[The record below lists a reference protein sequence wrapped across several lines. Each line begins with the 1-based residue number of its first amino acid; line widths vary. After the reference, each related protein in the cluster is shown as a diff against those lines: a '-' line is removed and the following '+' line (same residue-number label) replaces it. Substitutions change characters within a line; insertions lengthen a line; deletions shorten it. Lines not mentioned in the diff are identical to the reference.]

1 MMRDFLNWPFFEEY
15 HQILA
20 HDLDAWADKTLT
32 PLADKAEGDV
42 DDLCKTLVDELSK
55 GGWLDYVVPEAY
67 GGKFEEFDVR
77 SLCIIRETLARHLG
91 LADFT
96 FAMQGLGSGAITL
109 FGTNDQKQKY
119 LPDVRTGKKIAAFA
133 LTEPKAGS
141 DAANLSMTAN
151 DMGDH
156 YVLDGQKTLVSNG
169 GIADYYTV
177 FARTGEADGAKGIS
191 AFLVDA
197 NTPGLEVAERME
209 VMAPH
214 PLARLKFSGVKVP
227 KENLLGKPGVGFKVA
242 MATLDVF
249 RISVAAAAL
258 GFAKCGLIEAGKRA
272 RSRKNVW
279 RPDVGIA
286 NAAGDAGGNGYG
298 CRGLG
303 ASDLPRRVEA
313 RRQKSPGHQGSR
325 NGQAVRDR
333 SGAKGGRQGG
343 PDLGRNGGGE
353 GPDGRASLPRG
364 PRASHLRGGVGGPE
378 NYHCAEV
385 PRRLEVNGRNEDSFE
400 GHLCHR

>member
-1 MMRDFLNWPFFEEY
+1 MHDYLNWPFFEN
-15 HQILA
+15 HHRVLA
-20 HDLDAWADKTLT
+20 QDIDAWADQTLT
-32 PLADKAEGDV
+32 PLAGKAEGDV
-42 DDLCKTLVDELSK
+42 DDLCKTLVGELSK
-55 GGWLDYVVPEAY
+55 GGWLDYVVPKAY

-96 FAMQGLGSGAITL
+96 FALQGLGSGAITL

-119 LPDVRTGKKIAAFA
+119 LPDVRGAKKIAAFA

-141 DAANLSMTAN
+141 DAANLSMTAK

-156 YVLDGQKTLVSNG
+156 YILDGQKTLISNG

-197 NTPGLEVAERME
+197 DTPGLEVAERIE

-227 KENLLGKPGVGFKVA
+227 KENLIGKPGEGFKVA

-258 GFAKCGLIEAGKRA
+258 GFAKCGLIKAGKRA
-272 RSRKNVW
+272 KSRKMFGV
-279 RPDVGIA
+279 PMSELQMVQAMLAEMDMDVEASALLIYR
-286 NAAGDAGGNGYG
+286 AAWKRDVKKVRVTKEAAMAKLFATEAAQRVVDKAVQIWGGMGVVKGQTVEHLY
-298 CRGLG
+298 REVRALRIYEG
-303 ASDLPRRVEA
+303 ASEVQKIIIA
-313 RRQKSPGHQGSR
+313 RKF
-325 NGQAVRDR
+325 
-333 SGAKGGRQGG
+333 
-343 PDLGRNGGGE
+343 LE
-353 GPDGRASLPRG
+353 SLK
-364 PRASHLRGGVGGPE
+364 
-378 NYHCAEV
+378 
-385 PRRLEVNGRNEDSFE
+385 
-400 GHLCHR
+400 

>member
-1 MMRDFLNWPFFEEY
+1 MRDYLNWPFFEN
-15 HQILA
+15 HHRVLA
-20 HDLDAWADKTLT
+20 QDIDVWADRTLT
-32 PLADKAEGDV
+32 PLAGKAEGDV
-42 DDLCKTLVDELSK
+42 DDLCKTLVGELSK
-55 GGWLDYVVPEAY
+55 GGWLDYVVPKAY

-77 SLCIIRETLARHLG
+77 SLCIIRETLARYLG

-96 FAMQGLGSGAITL
+96 FALQGLGSGAITL

-119 LPDVRTGKKIAAFA
+119 LPDVRGAKKIAAFA

-141 DAANLSMTAN
+141 DAANLSMTAK

-156 YVLDGQKTLVSNG
+156 YILDGQKTLISNG

-197 NTPGLEVAERME
+197 DTPGLEVAERIE

-227 KENLLGKPGVGFKVA
+227 KENLIGKPGEGFKVA

-258 GFAKCGLIEAGKRA
+258 GFAKCGLIKAGKRA
-272 RSRKNVW
+272 KSRKMFGV
-279 RPDVGIA
+279 PMSELQMLQAMLAEMVMDVEASALLIYR
-286 NAAGDAGGNGYG
+286 AAWKRDVKKVCVTKEAAMAKLFATEAAQRVVDKAVQIWGGMGVVKGQTVEHLY
-298 CRGLG
+298 REVRALRIYEG
-303 ASDLPRRVEA
+303 ASEVQKIIIA
-313 RRQKSPGHQGSR
+313 RKF
-325 NGQAVRDR
+325 
-333 SGAKGGRQGG
+333 
-343 PDLGRNGGGE
+343 LE
-353 GPDGRASLPRG
+353 GLK
-364 PRASHLRGGVGGPE
+364 
-378 NYHCAEV
+378 
-385 PRRLEVNGRNEDSFE
+385 
-400 GHLCHR
+400 

>member
-1 MMRDFLNWPFFEEY
+1 MMHDFLNWPFFEEH

-32 PLADKAEGDV
+32 PLADKAESDV
-42 DDLCKTLVDELSK
+42 DDLCKILVGELSK
-55 GGWLDYVVPEAY
+55 GGWLDYVVPEAF

-141 DAANLSMTAN
+141 DAASLSMTAKE
-151 DMGDH
+151 MGDH

-227 KENLLGKPGVGFKVA
+227 KENLLGKPGAGFKVA

-258 GFAKCGLIEAGKRA
+258 GFAKCGLIKAGKRA
-272 RSRKNVW
+272 RSRKMFGA
-279 RPDVGIA
+279 PMSELQMLQAMLAEMDMDVEASALLIYR
-286 NAAGDAGGNGYG
+286 AAWKHDVKKVRVTKEAAMAKLFATEAAQRVVDKAVQIWGGMGVVKGQTVERLY
-298 CRGLG
+298 REVRALRIYEG
-303 ASDLPRRVEA
+303 ASEVQKIIIA
-313 RRQKSPGHQGSR
+313 RKF
-325 NGQAVRDR
+325 
-333 SGAKGGRQGG
+333 
-343 PDLGRNGGGE
+343 LE
-353 GPDGRASLPRG
+353 GLK
-364 PRASHLRGGVGGPE
+364 
-378 NYHCAEV
+378 
-385 PRRLEVNGRNEDSFE
+385 
-400 GHLCHR
+400 